1 MIAGGRI
8 FDDGI
13 RRIVVARTRVLVASG
28 TVLVVVSGTVL
39 VIVSGRVSVIVS
51 RRVSVIVIG
60 RVLIIIIGRALIVW
74 GRVLIIIRRR
84 RVFVIWQWGWLLFD
98 ATIISSWRLLTAK
111 PDIVISARIFLSKVK
126 TEQPNMRRN
135 DEKVSSFDVRSSCPC
150 DLGLHSA
157 RL

>member
-13 RRIVVARTRVLVASG
+13 RRIVVARTRVLAASG

-51 RRVSVIVIG
+51 G
-60 RVLIIIIGRALIVW
+60 TVLIIIIGRALIVW

-84 RVFVIWQWGWLLFD
+84 RVFIIWQWGWLLFV
-98 ATIISSWRLLTAK
+98 ATILSSWRLLTAK